1 MCLPLFCVADN
12 NYCILANST
21 SLSGPSRGGGTTE
34 QLFGD
39 SEILYKNPLVRYDI
53 YQRCFKGTRFLP
65 PIFCF
70 KMFQKTGLS
79 DKQVNIFLVY
89 MVSTLSYVL

>member
-21 SLSGPSRGGGTTE
+21 SLSGPSRGGELQNNFLGIVKSYIKIPWSGMIFISGV
-34 QLFGD
+34 L
-39 SEILYKNPLVRYDI
+39 
-53 YQRCFKGTRFLP
+53 KGLDFYHQ
-65 PIFCF
+65 FVS
-70 KMFQKTGLS
+70 MFQKTGLS